1 MGGGDYTAQ
10 ATQIV
15 NDVVVAIANW
25 STAIAVVSIR
35 WLVSGLGQ
43 SSEPDLSVIT
53 PVYDR
58 MLAISL
64 LLVGAI
70 VAYALIEHI
79 VSGSL
84 TAGYALIAR
93 VVAACFAAYAG
104 LGLVKYVA
112 GYAALLATTWTPDFG
127 KLNDLLIHNVAV
139 SNAVVESGGA
149 GPHVST
155 FGLIFTAMAVS
166 SLTVMVHL
174 ELVVRS
180 ALILTVT
187 AFVPLVCVLAIWP
200 RAAGAATTLAE
211 FLVGLF
217 LSKFVVATVVYVGFR
232 LVVAALSSPTDTD
245 ATENW
250 MASGLAVLL
259 IAAFSP
265 LVIFSALRF
274 AHTKAGSVARSF
286 TGATVAMAPTGRVL
300 GTAGRIVRPLAR
312 SAQKRIGSQITRIR
326 SRQ

>member
-10 ATQIV
+10 ANQIV

-25 STAIAVVSIR
+25 STAIAVASIR
-35 WLVSGLGQ
+35 WLVAGLGQ

-53 PVYDR
+53 LVYDR
-58 MLAISL
+58 MLAIAL

-70 VAYALIEHI
+70 VALALIEHI
-79 VSGSL
+79 TSGSL
-84 TAGYALIAR
+84 AGGYALIGR
-93 VVAACFAAYAG
+93 VVAACFGAYAG
-104 LGLVKYVA
+104 LSVVKYVA

-127 KLNDLLIHNVAV
+127 KLNDLLIHSVAV
-139 SNAVVESGGA
+139 SNAVVESGGS

-211 FLVGLF
+211 FLLGLF

-274 AHTKAGSVARSF
+274 AHTQAGSVARSF
-286 TGATVAMAPTGRVL
+286 TGATLAMAPTGTFL
-300 GTAGRIVRPLAR
+300 GTARRIVAPLAR
-312 SAQKRIGSQITRIR
+312 SAHKRVT
-326 SRQ
+326 SRMAKRRAQP